1 MNIKI
6 ETERLILKN
15 YNEEDLQNI
24 CSLKSEPLV
33 WKFSTKVATAKIED
47 AEIALSGI
55 LKNYSENKCDFQG
68 LFLKSTGE
76 YIGEAGILSFN
87 KANNRVVLGYNLLP
101 KYWGNN
107 YTTEITKALIKY
119 LFEIEKVERIEALV
133 GSGNEASKR
142 VLEKS
147 GFIQEGL
154 LRSFAYINNKFVNVY
169 YYGIIKDDYFD
180 LGINYSVS

>member
-1 MNIKI
+1 M
-6 ETERLILKN
+6 
-15 YNEEDLQNI
+15 EDLYCLGDI
-24 CSLKSEPLV
+24 SE
-33 WKFSTKVATAKIED
+33 
-47 AEIALSGI
+47 
-55 LKNYSENKCDFQG
+55 Y
-68 LFLKSTGE
+68 
-76 YIGEAGILSFN
+76 
-87 KANNRVVLGYNLLP
+87 
-101 KYWGNN
+101 